1 MSFSDIYLV
10 WSGDE
15 EKSRLELL
23 QEDDSLASGGTGE
36 EDEDGSWDD
45 GGSKGVLVLGEGFL
59 SVSDE
64 LLSEGKSWVELG
76 LTSGNDLHS
85 VVEDF
90 DTRKAHIGTLCC

>member
-1 MSFSDIYLV
+1 LDIYLV

-45 GGSKGVLVLGEGFL
+45 
-59 SVSDE
+59 
-64 LLSEGKSWVELG
+64 
-76 LTSGNDLHS
+76 
-85 VVEDF
+85 
-90 DTRKAHIGTLCC
+90 